1 MCIDY
6 FKEKMELMMLVVVS
20 PAKKLNMNPLN
31 KIDTTEPFFKE
42 DVKNL
47 VEIAR
52 DLSSEQLKD
61 LMGISPKLA
70 ELNKERF
77 VNFGHQEKKAA
88 VFAFAGDT
96 YKGLGIEQMNENDLG
111 WAQKYLRIL
120 SGLYGLL
127 RPLDSIEPYRL
138 EMGSK
143 LKGSHGNNLYEY
155 WGNKI
160 SENLNGYAQEIGTN
174 ILVNCASNE
183 YFNAIKT
190 NTLSLKVITPVFMEH
205 KNGKDKII
213 SFYAKNARG
222 AMARYII
229 KNQITDVEKIKSFNL
244 DGYSY
249 NPSSSDDEKFVFTR
263 KS

>member
-1 MCIDY
+1 
-6 FKEKMELMMLVVVS
+6 MLVVVS

-31 KIDTTEPFFKE
+31 NIDITEPLFKE

-52 DLSSEQLKD
+52 DLSSNQLKD

-77 VNFGHQEKKAA
+77 MSFGNQEKKAA
-88 VFAFAGDT
+88 LFAFAGDT
-96 YKGLGIEQMNENDLG
+96 YKGLDVEKLNKNDLA

-143 LKGSHGNNLYEY
+143 LKGNHGNSLYEY
-155 WGNKI
+155 WDNKI
-160 SENLNGYAQEIGTN
+160 SQSLNEYAQEIGTN
-174 ILVNCASNE
+174 VLVNCASNE
-183 YFNAIKT
+183 YFNVIKP
-190 NTLSLKVITPVFMEH
+190 NTLALKVVTPVFMER

-213 SFYAKNARG
+213 SFYAKKARG
-222 AMARYII
+222 AMARFII
-229 KNQITDVEKIKSFNL
+229 QNQITDVENIKNFDL
-244 DGYSY
+244 DGF
-249 NPSSSDDEKFVFTR
+249 KFKNDNSEENKLVFVR
-263 KS
+263 

>member
-1 MCIDY
+1 
-6 FKEKMELMMLVVVS
+6 MLVVVS

-31 KIDTTEPFFKE
+31 NIDITEPLFEE

-52 DLSSEQLKD
+52 DLSSNQLKD

-77 VNFGHQEKKAA
+77 MSFGNQEKKAA
-88 VFAFAGDT
+88 LFAFAGDT
-96 YKGLGIEQMNENDLG
+96 YKGLDAEKLNKIDLE

-143 LKGSHGNNLYEY
+143 LKGNHGNTLYEY
-155 WGNKI
+155 WDNKI
-160 SENLNGYAQEIGTN
+160 SQSLNEYAQEIGTN
-174 ILVNCASNE
+174 TLVNCASNE
-183 YFNAIKT
+183 YFSVIKP
-190 NTLSLKVITPVFMEH
+190 NTLALKVVTPVFMER

-222 AMARYII
+222 AMARFII
-229 KNQITDVEKIKSFNL
+229 QNQITEVENIKNFNL
-244 DGYSY
+244 DRYSY
-249 NPSSSDDEKFVFTR
+249 NHSISDESKFIFIR
-263 KS
+263 ES

>member
-1 MCIDY
+1 
-6 FKEKMELMMLVVVS
+6 MLVVVS

-31 KIDTTEPFFKE
+31 NIDITEPLFKE

-52 DLSSEQLKD
+52 DLSSNQLKD

-77 VNFGHQEKKAA
+77 MSFGNQEKKAA
-88 VFAFAGDT
+88 LFAFAGDT
-96 YKGLGIEQMNENDLG
+96 YKGLDVEKLNKNDLE
-111 WAQKYLRIL
+111 WAQQHLRIL

-143 LKGSHGNNLYEY
+143 LKGNHGNTLYEY
-155 WGNKI
+155 WDNKI
-160 SENLNGYAQEIGTN
+160 SQTLNEHAQEIGTN
-174 ILVNCASNE
+174 VLVNCASNE
-183 YFNAIKT
+183 YFNVIKT
-190 NTLSLKVITPVFMEH
+190 NTLSLRVVTPVFMER
-205 KNGKDKII
+205 KNGKEKII

-222 AMARYII
+222 AMARFII
-229 KNQITDVEKIKSFNL
+229 QNQITDVENIKNFDL
-244 DGYSY
+244 DGY
-249 NPSSSDDEKFVFTR
+249 KFKNDNSEENKLVFVR
-263 KS
+263 